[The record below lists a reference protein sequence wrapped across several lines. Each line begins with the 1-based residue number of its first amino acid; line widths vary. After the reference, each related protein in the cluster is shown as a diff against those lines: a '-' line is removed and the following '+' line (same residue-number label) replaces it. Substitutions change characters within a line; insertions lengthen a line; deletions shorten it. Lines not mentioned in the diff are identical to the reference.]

1 MRKSL
6 LVVSLAAC
14 CAIVLSSSVA
24 LAADNWLGTWKVDL
38 AKSKYSPGPA
48 PKSYTLKFEETPDGI
63 RLTSDGVLAD
73 DSVHHATYV
82 SKFDGKD
89 VPWEG
94 NPDADVAAPKKI
106 DDNSYMNSWKRGGKT
121 FITAKAVVSA
131 DGKTLTVNVTGTNA
145 KGEAVK
151 NTVVYNKQ

>member
-38 AKSKYSPGPA
+38 AKSQYSPGPA
-48 PKSYTLKFEETPDGI
+48 PKSYMLTFEETPDGI
-63 RLTSDGVLAD
+63 KLTSDGVLAD
-73 DSVHHATYV
+73 DSVIHTTYV
-82 SKFDGKD
+82 SRFDGKD

-94 NPDADVAAPKKI
+94 NPDADTASAKKL

-121 FITAKAVVSA
+121 FMTAKAVVSA
-131 DGKTLTVNVTGTNA
+131 DGKTLTVTVTGTNA